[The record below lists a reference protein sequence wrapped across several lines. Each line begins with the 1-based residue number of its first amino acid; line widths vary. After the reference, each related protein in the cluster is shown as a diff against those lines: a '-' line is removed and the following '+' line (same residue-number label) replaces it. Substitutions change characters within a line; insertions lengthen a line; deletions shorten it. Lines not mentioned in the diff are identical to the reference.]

1 MTDSNIK
8 MQGAERD
15 SSQTAARME
24 VLARFGILDTDR
36 DVIFDGITDLAA
48 ALFDAPIA
56 IVNFIAED
64 RQFFKAEIGIG
75 AREMPLATS
84 ICAHALPEGDIFV
97 VPDLTLDDRFAANPV
112 VSVKGG
118 VRFYAGF
125 VLEAGG
131 VPIGAVCVLD
141 HEPRPKGITDRQRTG
156 LKALGTQTMAALERM
171 AAARRDRFNVL
182 LSEALLACE
191 DGDEVMFVTTRMLG
205 EHLGVAQVG
214 FGFAD
219 EVQEFV
225 SVAQQWNNGRLTT
238 IADRW
243 RMDDLGVDRVAS
255 LKAGK
260 TIIIDDIRD
269 EQHNDG
275 AVAMKYFLAMA
286 IRSVLTVPLIRN
298 GAFVAGLFVHHH
310 EARRWRDDEIELVE
324 DCASRAWGAVM
335 RARADA
341 DIAARSRELEAL
353 IGTAPI
359 GFAYFDREHRYLRI
373 NDELAAING
382 LPAADHI
389 GVSID
394 ALLPIN
400 AATVSPI
407 IDEVF
412 ATGKVAKTI
421 EVTGDTPLL
430 PGVERHWLTS
440 WFPVFGDGEEIVS
453 VGAWVVE
460 ITERRRAE
468 DAQRASEHRLRQAQD
483 LGGIGSWEW
492 NHATGLGQVSE
503 SYRTLHAMHGDS
515 GLFTDDLLFAVLHPA
530 DLASFRDAVKTGI
543 SSGNRYVIEY
553 RIICPDTGD
562 VRWIRSTGQRV
573 GSDESSITAGIVE
586 DVTKRR
592 ATTALIQTQAD
603 EIAAIFDAVPVGLCV
618 FDRELRYRR
627 INERLAATSG
637 VLAADHIGKTPH
649 DLTPDLGGQA
659 FAMRDRVLAGESIMG
674 AEFVGETPDRPGIK
688 RTWRENW
695 VPMRDGNGEIIGIAV
710 SSDEITKEKEVAE
723 QLKLA
728 IERAEIAQ
736 SAARAALYEFDPV
749 LGMGMPSDNFQAIT
763 GYQHG
768 ATVSLE
774 WWQSLVHPE
783 DLAAF
788 SQTLEAALKDVGSYA
803 VEFRIRHHDGH
814 WVWVADRGRAIA
826 TGDGGQHRLVGMIID
841 IDKQRLAQLAL
852 AKSEARYRGVFE
864 QAGVGV
870 ARVSLDGPFLEINDR
885 YCTIL
890 GRRRDELVGEGWK
903 KITHPD
909 DLAEDVENVER
920 LLAGHGESYTM
931 EKRYVGK
938 DGGYR
943 WVNLTVSLVRD
954 DADAPAFF
962 VAVAEDIG
970 ARKHAEAALAKSEA
984 QLRAVVNSAP
994 VGLVFADAM
1003 GQVTGGNARVEE
1015 IIGHPVLP
1023 SPNVDAYAEWVSFHP
1038 DGRQVEAREYPLARV
1053 ISGEAEHAELEV
1065 LYRRGDGRDAW
1076 IRFVATAVRSA
1087 DGHLLGGVVAS
1098 LDIDRERRL
1107 TDQLE
1112 QEVEQAVAERD
1123 RLWETAEDL
1132 LMIARFDGI
1141 IVAVN
1146 PAWMSTLGW
1155 TQAELVNTTVWNLIH
1170 PDDFVAWQAQADA
1183 LTAGGKTGVRFE
1195 SRYRAKDGA
1204 WHWLAWSVSS
1214 NGDFFNGVARDMTQ
1228 DKLRQAELDAAR
1240 AQLHE
1245 AQKLETIGQL
1255 TGGVAHDFNNL
1266 LTPIMGV
1273 LEMMERRV
1281 AGEERMSRLVS
1292 GALQS
1297 AERAKNL
1304 IQRLLAF
1311 ARRQHLETKPVDLL
1325 VLIEGMRDLID
1336 RSIGPTIAVEVVL
1349 ERSLRAV
1356 TADPNQLELALL
1368 NLAVNARDAMPAGG
1382 TLRFAA
1388 RHVNVPHGSIAELGA
1403 GSYIR
1408 LEVSDTGSG
1417 MDADTIDRCIE
1428 PFYTTKGVG
1437 EGTGLGLSMVHGMM
1451 RQLGGTLNIVSEL
1464 GSGTTMALW
1473 LPCSPDP
1480 AEQGEVGQTTLTR
1493 APRRSTILLVDDEAL
1508 VRESTAD
1515 MLDRLGYDVVQA
1527 NGGVRALE
1535 LLGTHKNIDAL
1546 VTDYLMPGMTGRE
1559 LAEHARR
1566 DRPNLPVLLIT
1577 GYTRLDEIGPD
1588 LARLEK
1594 PFRQAEFAARVAE
1607 LVATG

>member
-8 MQGAERD
+8 MHGAERD
-15 SSQTAARME
+15 CSGAAARME
-24 VLARFGILDTDR
+24 VLERFGILDTDR
-36 DVIFDGITDLAA
+36 DVIFDGIADLAA

-64 RQFFKAEIGIG
+64 RQLFKAEIGIG

-97 VPDLTLDDRFAANPV
+97 VPDLTLDDRFASNPV
-112 VSVKGG
+112 VCVQGG

-125 VLEAGG
+125 VLESGG
-131 VPIGAVCVLD
+131 VAIGAVCVLD
-141 HEPRPKGITDRQRTG
+141 HKPRPSGITDRQRTG

-171 AAARRDRFNVL
+171 AAARRDRFML
-182 LSEALLACE
+182 SLSEALLACE
-191 DGDEVMFVTTRMLG
+191 DGDDVMLVTARMIG
-205 EHLGVAQVG
+205 EYLSVAQVG
-214 FGFAD
+214 FGIAD
-219 EVQEFV
+219 DAQP
-225 SVAQQWNNGRLTT
+225 SVTVVQQWNDGRLPT

-243 RMDDLGVDRVAS
+243 RMDNLGVDRVAS
-255 LKAGK
+255 LKTGR
-260 TIIIDDIRD
+260 TVLIDDIHEAQRD
-269 EQHNDG
+269 DDT
-275 AVAMKYFLAMA
+275 VAMAYFVQVA
-286 IRSVLTVPLIRN
+286 IRSVLTVPLVRN

-310 EARRWRDDEIELVE
+310 EARSWRDDEVELVE

-359 GFAYFDREHRYLRI
+359 GFAYFDRERRYLRI

-400 AATVSPI
+400 AVTVSPI
-407 IDEVF
+407 IDGVF

-440 WFPVFGDGEEIVS
+440 WFPVFGEKSEIVS

-492 NHATGLGQVSE
+492 DHATGLGRVSE

-515 GLFTDDLLFAVLHPA
+515 GSFTDDQLFAVMHPRDKA
-530 DLASFRDAVKTGI
+530 AFRDAVKKGI
-543 SSGNRYVIEY
+543 SSGERIVVEY

-562 VRWIRSTGQRV
+562 VRWICGTGQRV
-573 GSDESSITAGIVE
+573 GSAESSVTAGIVE

-592 ATTALIQTQAD
+592 ASSALIQSQAD
-603 EIAAIFDAVPVGLCV
+603 EISAIFDAVPVGLCV

-627 INERLAATSG
+627 VNERLAATSG
-637 VLAADHIGKTPH
+637 VLAADHIGKTPR
-649 DLTPDLGGQA
+649 DLTPDLGDQA
-659 FAMRDRVLAGESIMG
+659 FAMRDRVLAGESILG
-674 AEFVGETPDRPGIK
+674 AEFVGEKPDQPGVK

-710 SSDEITKEKEVAE
+710 SSDEITKEKEAAE
-723 QLKLA
+723 HLRLA

-749 LGMGMPSDNFQAIT
+749 LGLGMPSNNFQAIT
-763 GYQHG
+763 GHQHG

-841 IDKQRLAQLAL
+841 IDEQRRAQLAL
-852 AKSEARYRGVFE
+852 GESEAR
-864 QAGVGV
+864 
-870 ARVSLDGPFLEINDR
+870 
-885 YCTIL
+885 
-890 GRRRDELVGEGWK
+890 
-903 KITHPD
+903 
-909 DLAEDVENVER
+909 
-920 LLAGHGESYTM
+920 
-931 EKRYVGK
+931 
-938 DGGYR
+938 
-943 WVNLTVSLVRD
+943 
-954 DADAPAFF
+954 
-962 VAVAEDIG
+962 
-970 ARKHAEAALAKSEA
+970 
-984 QLRAVVNSAP
+984 LRAVVNSAP
-994 VGLVFADAM
+994 VGLVFADAT
-1003 GQVTGGNARVEE
+1003 GQITGGNARVEE

-1023 SPNVDAYAEWVSFHP
+1023 SPNVDAYDEWVSFHP
-1038 DGRQVEAREYPLARV
+1038 DGRQVEAREYPLARIV
-1053 ISGEAEHAELEV
+1053 SGEAERAELEV

-1076 IRFVATAVRSA
+1076 IRFIATAVRSA
-1087 DGHLLGGVVAS
+1087 NGILLGGVVAA
-1098 LDIDRERRL
+1098 LDIDREKRL

-1123 RLWETAEDL
+1123 RLWATAEDL

-1146 PAWMSTLGW
+1146 PAWVATLGW
-1155 TQAELVNTTVWNLIH
+1155 TQAELVNTAVWELIH
-1170 PDDFVAWQAQADA
+1170 PDDFAAWEAEAAA
-1183 LTAGGKTGVRFE
+1183 LTEGGKTGVRFE

-1281 AGEERMSRLVS
+1281 AGEERTSRLVS

-1336 RSIGPTIAVEVVL
+1336 RSIGPTIAVEVAL
-1349 ERSLRAV
+1349 ERSIHAV

-1388 RHVNVPHGSIAELGA
+1388 RHVNLAHGSIPDLGA
-1403 GSYIR
+1403 GSYIC
-1408 LEVSDTGSG
+1408 LQVSDTGSG

-1437 EGTGLGLSMVHGMM
+1437 DGTGLGLSMVHGMM
-1451 RQLGGTLNIVSEL
+1451 RQLGGTLNVLSEL
-1464 GSGTTMALW
+1464 GAGTTMELW

-1480 AEQGEVGQTTLTR
+1480 AEQSVVGKTALTR

-1535 LLGTHKNIDAL
+1535 LLGTHTNIDAL

-1566 DRPNLPVLLIT
+1566 ERPNLPVLLIT

-1607 LVATG
+1607 LVATE